1 MAVCQ
6 LLNYLKVPLY
16 LDYYNLDKHNLER
29 KPFFPFVTKKGLPL
43 EESP

>member
-6 LLNYLKVPLY
+6 LLNYLKVLIY
-16 LDYYNLDKHNLER
+16 LDCYNLDKHYSEL
-29 KPFFPFVTKKGLPL
+29 KPFFPFGTEKGLPL